1 MSQSLRLGGSKTIF
15 MTTVDKLKDAIAQIN
30 AHNASIDAV
39 ENFKKHATEAIRR
52 CEGKTAF
59 ETALF
64 LKFETNHSGCAAS
77 TRLDVRTASEK
88 TARLDITEKFR
99 PEMFHAMKAVF
110 AILQMAM
117 EAERDR
123 LGKEAEGIQLSG
135 TED

>member
-1 MSQSLRLGGSKTIF
+1 MLQHVFSFVGTSKF
-15 MTTVDKLKDAIAQIN
+15 SAALKAN
-30 AHNASIDAV
+30 
-39 ENFKKHATEAIRR
+39 R
-52 CEGKTAF
+52 
-59 ETALF
+59 
-64 LKFETNHSGCAAS
+64 CAAS